1 MPRSELI
8 DAVAWASRPVGWAVR
23 FALHGPRVLPMS
35 ARRVPLWLISRA
47 VEVQLRFLGR

>member
-1 MPRSELI
+1 MSRAEL
-8 DAVAWASRPVGWAVR
+8 VESVSWSRRPVGWAVR

-35 ARRVPLWLISRA
+35 ARRVPLWLIARA